1 MHPESG
7 FRIAPNWSTNQKND
21 NDAIICRH
29 DVIVKFFW
37 RRFFFLSILVT
48 GPSFMSISSLVLNF
62 WLFYKGLIR
71 NLEFGNT
78 SVWVLPNIWRLGRVG
93 DTKVC
98 TIISNKMLLNA
109 VKILFEE
116 RSHIFRATVTMVVAD
131 NLVSSTLSR
140 FFYNF
145 STVKNVICFYNFLK

>member
-1 MHPESG
+1 MTSSSN
-7 FRIAPNWSTNQKND
+7 FF
-21 NDAIICRH
+21 DAL
-29 DVIVKFFW
+29 
-37 RRFFFLSILVT
+37 FFLIKFSYWSKFYVNIIT
-48 GPSFMSISSLVLNF
+48 GSKLLTLLWRTDQKSGIWKYLPLSFP
-62 WLFYKGLIR
+62 K
-71 NLEFGNT
+71 
-78 SVWVLPNIWRLGRVG
+78 IWRLGRVR

-116 RSHIFRATVTMVVAD
+116 RSHIFRGTVTMVVAD
-131 NLVSSTLSR
+131 NLASSTLGR

>member
-37 RRFFFLSILVT
+37 RPFFFLSSLVT

-62 WLFYKGLIR
+62 WLLYEGLIR

-78 SVWVLPNIWRLGRVG
+78 SVWVFPISGDWGELGIPKFARLSL
-93 DTKVC
+93 TKCYWMRLKYFLRREVIVLEVQLRWLWL
-98 TIISNKMLLNA
+98 TI
-109 VKILFEE
+109 
-116 RSHIFRATVTMVVAD
+116 
-131 NLVSSTLSR
+131 
-140 FFYNF
+140 
-145 STVKNVICFYNFLK
+145 